1 MKLLIDAGNTR
12 LKWALVADEQ
22 QADAQSL
29 PVVAAPWL
37 AQGWANYDSLSD
49 WWTQLCQIAQA
60 EGRMIRSIVA
70 ANVAGETVLSQVTAA
85 VLPAGVNIQ
94 WCVAQNQQFGIQ
106 NQYANVAE
114 QGADRWLA
122 VLGARLF
129 HQGDVVLVLAG
140 TALTVEAL
148 TQENLYLGG
157 SILPGRALMYQA
169 LRQGTASLLRPQ
181 GEFEAFPSNTA
192 NALETGL
199 FDAQIGAILAMQAR
213 LAAHT
218 GRALAPILLTGG
230 DAPALCSALKSHGKV
245 IDALVLYG
253 LWRVSCL

>member
-37 AQGWANYDSLSD
+37 AQGWLHYDDLAD

-85 VLPAGVNIQ
+85 LLPTGVKIQ
-94 WCVAQNQQFGIQ
+94 WCSAQRQQFGIQ

-122 VLGARLF
+122 VVGARLF

-148 TQENLYLGG
+148 TQDNLYLGG

>member
-12 LKWALVADEQ
+12 LKWVLMADEKQ
-22 QADAQSL
+22 TETQSL
-29 PVVAAPWL
+29 PLVSAPWL
-37 AQGWANYDSLSD
+37 TEGWLYYADLANWWMQLS
-49 WWTQLCQIAQA
+49 QIAQA
-60 EGRMIRSIVA
+60 EGRRIRSIVA
-70 ANVAGETVLSQVTAA
+70 ANVAGENIKSQVVAA
-85 VLPAGVNIQ
+85 LLPAGVNIQ
-94 WCVAQNQQFGIQ
+94 WCLAQVQQFGIQ

-114 QGADRWLA
+114 QGVDRWLA

-129 HQGDVVLVLAG
+129 YQGDLVLVLAG

-169 LRQGTASLLRPQ
+169 LRQGTAGLLRPQ
-181 GEFEAFPSNTA
+181 GEFEIFPSNTA

-199 FDAQIGAILAMQAR
+199 FDAQVGAILAMQAR

-230 DAPALCSALKSHGKV
+230 DATALCSALKEKGKF